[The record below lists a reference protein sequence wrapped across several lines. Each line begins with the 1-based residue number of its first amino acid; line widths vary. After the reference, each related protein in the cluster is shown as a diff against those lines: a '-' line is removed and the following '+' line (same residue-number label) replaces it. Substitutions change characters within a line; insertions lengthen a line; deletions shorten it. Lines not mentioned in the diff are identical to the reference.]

1 MNFDKLIKKLRKENA
16 LDWKTAAIDELSE
29 KIYESDKLN
38 LVCELIQNANDSY
51 ANKVCFVVKS
61 NEINLYHNGNPFNEN
76 DITKIT
82 RWFLNQISE
91 IALNYKQ
98 LVNTS
103 IYENNLKDIIITYVK
118 RNNSIY

>member
-1 MNFDKLIKKLRKENA
+1 MNFDELIEKLRNENA
-16 LDWKTAAIDELSE
+16 IDWKTKAIDELSE

-61 NEINLYHNGNPFNEN
+61 NEINLYHNGIPFNEN

-82 RWFLNQISE
+82 RCGKS
-91 IALNYKQ
+91 KKK
-98 LVNTS
+98 TS
-103 IYENNLKDIIITYVK
+103 QPKKL
-118 RNNSIY
+118 